1 MGLGRFHNIL
11 NKGGIYL
18 GKYIDVDQ
26 LAAEYEN
33 ADIAGILTEI
43 EDWKNSLSGGWDD
56 DIVLST
62 LETVED
68 IIIDNLYK
76 E

>member
-1 MGLGRFHNIL
+1 M
-11 NKGGIYL
+11 

-33 ADIAGILTEI
+33 ADVAGILTEI

-76 E
+76 G